1 MEVNVNLLYQEL
13 KRMHKE
19 IEKNNAL
26 LLSLI
31 PEEKISAKELA
42 RLHGI
47 KSEMDSGK
55 AVPYSRNLF

>member
-1 MEVNVNLLYQEL
+1 MEVNVNFLYKEL
-13 KRMHKE
+13 KSLKKE
-19 IEKNNAL
+19 VSKNNAL

-31 PEEKISAKELA
+31 PEEKVSAKELA

-55 AVPYSRNLF
+55 AVPYSKNLF

>member
-1 MEVNVNLLYQEL
+1 MVNVNFLYKEL
-13 KRMHKE
+13 KNLKKE
-19 IEKNNAL
+19 VSKNNAL

-31 PEEKISAKELA
+31 PEVKVSARELA

-55 AVPYSRNLF
+55 AVPYSKNRF